1 MSNTQNFN
9 DLFVL
14 DIANNH
20 QGDVRHGI
28 QIIKKHSL
36 SFKDIPKKKPSI

>member
-1 MSNTQNFN
+1 MSNTKYFN

-20 QGDVRHGI
+20 QGDVSHGI

-36 SFKDIPKKKPSI
+36 SKKGLLDIAS

>member
-1 MSNTQNFN
+1 MSNTKYFN

-28 QIIKKHSL
+28 QIIKKKHSL
-36 SFKDIPKKKPSI
+36 SFRGIPKKN